1 VGEAATVCDE
11 FKTKPRSGFGL
22 NELLGRHSSEE
33 STGPAMLLLGRSQD
47 SRGAHEEL
55 RAHAENHGMEPTD
68 SGVLELRAH
77 PGLPGRAARMQPKES
92 TSVAQPCQHSPETTP
107 SAFDLLRPNA

>member
-33 STGPAMLLLGRSQD
+33 NTGPAMLLLGRSQD
-47 SRGAHEEL
+47 SRGTHEEL
-55 RAHAENHGMEPTD
+55 RAPPGNHGVEPGKLG
-68 SGVLELRAH
+68 S
-77 PGLPGRAARMQPKES
+77 
-92 TSVAQPCQHSPETTP
+92 
-107 SAFDLLRPNA
+107 

>member
-33 STGPAMLLLGRSQD
+33 NTGPAMRLLGRSQD
-47 SRGAHEEL
+47 SRGRHEEL
-55 RAHAENHGMEPTD
+55 RAHPDNHGMEPTD
-68 SGVLELRAH
+68 PGELELRAH
-77 PGLPGRAARMQPKES
+77 PWVARARREN
-92 TSVAQPCQHSPETTP
+92 VAEGINERSQPCQYSPETTP
-107 SAFDLLRPNA
+107 SAFDLPRPNA